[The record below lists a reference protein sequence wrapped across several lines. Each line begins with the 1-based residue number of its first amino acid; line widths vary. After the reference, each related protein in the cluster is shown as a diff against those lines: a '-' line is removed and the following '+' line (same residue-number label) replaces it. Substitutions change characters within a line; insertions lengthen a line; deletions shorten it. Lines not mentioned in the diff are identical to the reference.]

1 MNAGEKLRLLQ
12 ADVDVFA
19 GATSETRLDALP
31 GWGSLAILLVIVH
44 CEEKHHRVVTGAQVR
59 GCRTVADLLLLLP

>member
-1 MNAGEKLRLLQ
+1 MTLAEKLRLLQ

-19 GATSETRLDALP
+19 GASTETRLDALP

-44 CEEKHHRVVTGAQVR
+44 CEEKHRHVLAGAQIR
-59 GCRTVADLLLLLP
+59 GCRTVADLLSLFP